1 MFNGWIALVSTMDT
15 VDKILVPV
23 DGSEYMQKEVEVAC
37 QFSRL
42 LNAEVTILHVVAM
55 PITSEPTGMP
65 EVTKQL
71 EDAGNKII
79 AEAQRMAVGCGIQPK
94 TEIDFSVGNPGMR
107 IIKKA
112 EGMGAGMIIIG
123 AKGKNRLREILMGS
137 VANAV
142 VNNAPCLVLVVRLSE
157 KA

>member
-1 MFNGWIALVSTMDT
+1 MAT

-23 DGSEYMQKEVEVAC
+23 DGSDYMAKEIEVAC

-42 LNAEVTILHVVAM
+42 LSAAVTLFHVVAM
-55 PITSEPTGMP
+55 PVTSEPASMP
-65 EVTKQL
+65 EVSKQL
-71 EDAGNKII
+71 EDAGNKIL
-79 AEAQRMAVGCGIQPK
+79 AEAQRMAAGCGVQAR
-94 TEIDFSVGNPGMR
+94 TEMDFSVGNPGMR
-107 IIKKA
+107 IVKKA

-142 VNNAPCLVLVVRLSE
+142 VNNAPCLVLVVRLCE
-157 KA
+157 PARA